1 VSEQLPGRAEPAE
14 RRRSRRL
21 GALLLFALFL
31 VPALALQLASAPGG
45 SQRADAATVRL
56 YAQAADAGLIAAG
69 QTLFLQTCSTCHGP
83 IGQGTNQGPPI
94 IGLGAANYSFQMTT
108 GRMPLAQPGT
118 QGIRRPPVLSPP
130 QIDAIIAY
138 LVSLDP
144 SGVPIPHVDPAAG
157 SLSAGSQTYIQ
168 NCAPCHSSSGNGGA
182 VGPQVAP
189 GLHQATPTQIAEAV
203 RIGPGTMPVFDERT
217 ISDDQL
223 NSLVRY
229 VLYLREPAA
238 PGGLDL
244 GNYGPIVEGFV
255 ALFIGLVAIILVS
268 RYIGAR
274 S

>member
-1 VSEQLPGRAEPAE
+1 VSEPLPGRDEVVGG
-14 RRRSRRL
+14 RRARRL
-21 GALLLFALFL
+21 GALVLFALFL
-31 VPALALQLASAPGG
+31 VPALALQLAASPGG
-45 SQRADAATVRL
+45 SQGADATTVRA
-56 YAQAADAGLIAAG
+56 YARAADVGLSAAG
-69 QTLFLQTCSTCHGP
+69 QTLYLQTCSTCHGP
-83 IGQGTNQGPPI
+83 IGEGTDQGPAI
-94 IGLGAANYSFQMTT
+94 IGLGSANYDFQMST
-108 GRMPLAQPGT
+108 GRMPLAAPGT
-118 QGIRRPPVLSPP
+118 QGIRRPPVLTQA
-130 QIDAIIAY
+130 QIAAIDAY

-144 SGVPIPHVDPAAG
+144 SGMPIPAVDVSAG

-217 ISDDQL
+217 VTDDQL

-229 VLYLREPAA
+229 VLYLRKPSS